1 MDVEPGR
8 LGLAVFT
15 SEGCGMCRALA
26 PAIEALGRD
35 PLVRL
40 RTFDEVRRRPR
51 LGRGRHP
58 RLAVRGRARR
68 ARDRA
73 RQGTFNT
80 AGQLESVLATAER
93 RRA

>member
-15 SEGCGMCRALA
+15 SEGCGMCRALE

-40 RTFDEVRRRPR
+40 RTFDEVRDA
-51 LGRGRHP
+51 H
-58 RLAVRGRARR
+58 AWA
-68 ARDRA
+68 A
-73 RQGTFNT
+73 
-80 AGQLESVLATAER
+80 AGIPG
-93 RRA
+93 